1 MVEDGK
7 STLWIVLGTVGLVLL
22 IACANVANLF
32 LVRAD
37 SRQKE
42 MAVRAAMGAGRSAVA
57 SSFLSE
63 SLVLG
68 AIGGVVGVVLAW
80 IGVAALVAAGPAAL
94 PRLNEIGLSGLS
106 IGLAAAVSVLA
117 SLTFGAIPLTRYAG
131 GRLADVLRDGGRANT
146 VGRERHRMRNVLV
159 ASQLALA
166 LVLLVGSGLMLRS
179 FGELRAVDPGFDP
192 ANVMTI
198 SMNRGESGDRE
209 GDARFYQSVADQVA
223 ALPGVEIVGTT
234 NRLPLTDGN
243 MNGSDFLVESRPE
256 EDDALPVVAMYRAI
270 GPGYF
275 ESMGVEIVAGRD
287 IDRSDVST
295 QAAVLWVN
303 ETLANS
309 QFGGDALGERL
320 RFNGGD
326 EYAEI
331 VGVIGDTKE
340 MELTEE
346 TDMQA
351 YVPMLLSNWATPGL
365 QTMSLTIKVA
375 EGQNMAPLVP
385 AVRDIIRRLD
395 PDVPLTRSLS
405 MEEALAESMAATSFT
420 MVLLAIATGV
430 AVFLS
435 AIGLFGVISYVVGQ
449 RTREIGVRVALGA
462 RSEEVSRMV
471 VRQALVVTLVGA
483 GMGLAGAF
491 GLTRLMGAL
500 LYEVSATDPAT
511 FVVAPVVLVG
521 ISLLAT
527 WLPARRASRVNPV
540 EALRS
545 E

>member
-449 RTREIGVRVALGA
+449 RTREIGLRIALGA
-462 RSEEVSRMV
+462 GNGQ
-471 VRQALVVTLVGA
+471 VRGLVLRQVAKMTAIGGAVGLVGA
-483 GMGLAGAF
+483 FFLGRAAESLLFGLEGNDPFVMVSVAVILSVVAF
-491 GLTRLMGAL
+491 GAG
-500 LYEVSATDPAT
+500 YVPA
-511 FVVAPVVLVG
+511 A
-521 ISLLAT
+521 
-527 WLPARRASRVNPV
+527 RASRVDPMV
-540 EALRS
+540 AMRAE
-545 E
+545 